1 MPSGQELP
9 ETELR
14 FILQRLTRHVV
25 RPFARLVGNLSP
37 CASPSQP
44 SSVFSSALRQWRRG
58 NIALVT
64 TLPVPDCLNLVHHLQ
79 PRRLEDRFL
88 PQQPRKKGHSPA
100 QSLQHIISHLPAVLR
115 LPGSVHL
122 LAKEIHR
129 KMTAQSCPRK
139 FLVFKENF
147 RPACLD
153 CLTEYRCTC
162 STTPPNP
169 PPNILTYPCP
179 HFFPHRAR
187 SIGNNSK
194 NPSCSQ
200 GFAAARFLLEQIDGN
215 TQAMDPPLFPLNK
228 NTHCWKRQRK

>member
-1 MPSGQELP
+1 MSHSSRRPSLCSTCWQ
-9 ETELR
+9 
-14 FILQRLTRHVV
+14 
-25 RPFARLVGNLSP
+25 LVAMCVAIP
-37 CASPSQP
+37 TKFCF
-44 SSVFSSALRQWRRG
+44 FSSALGQWRRG

-122 LAKEIHR
+122 QAKEIHR

-139 FLVFKENF
+139 NLVFKENF

-162 STTPPNP
+162 SITHSKSTSKYSHIPLPSLLSP
-169 PPNILTYPCP
+169 SGAE
-179 HFFPHRAR
+179 HR
-187 SIGNNSK
+187 K
-194 NPSCSQ
+194 
-200 GFAAARFLLEQIDGN
+200 
-215 TQAMDPPLFPLNK
+215 
-228 NTHCWKRQRK
+228 